1 MSYEDGM
8 PAGGNSRFRG
18 YPARMSERQQLALLL
33 QMTSQEIVSGANR
46 TENTTPSTTQR
57 SSTLQQRGSKGRWT
71 SKNGDSAV
79 HTSVNRKEDFR
90 VGQML
95 VNGYDLNTKE
105 ANDTTSTSS
114 PDESTTVA
122 YDNPCS
128 PAETS
133 ATAPSN
139 EHQDQEQEQEQQQQ
153 QQQLYQHHHPQLQQQ
168 QRTTG
173 SAPAAALH
181 VAEDS
186 GAPCEMRRTPPQN
199 KATGN
204 RQSSVGPF
212 TITEHPDSEA
222 ARNQQCIAT
231 RAATESK
238 HR

>member
-33 QMTSQEIVSGANR
+33 QMTSQEIVSGGNR
-46 TENTTPSTTQR
+46 TENTNTSNTTSR
-57 SSTLQQRGSKGRWT
+57 SSSLQQRGSKGRWT
-71 SKNGDSAV
+71 SKNGESAV
-79 HTSVNRKEDFR
+79 QASINRKEDFR
-90 VGQML
+90 MRQML

-105 ANDTTSTSS
+105 TNDITGVSS

-122 YDNPCS
+122 PDSPCS

-133 ATAPSN
+133 TSASSH
-139 EHQDQEQEQEQQQQ
+139 EQQEQEQQQQ
-153 QQQLYQHHHPQLQQQ
+153 LYEHHHSQFQQQQ

-199 KATGN
+199 KGE
-204 RQSSVGPF
+204 SSVTSF
-212 TITEHPDSEA
+212 E
-222 ARNQQCIAT
+222 
-231 RAATESK
+231 
-238 HR
+238 